1 MCFKSLLPCMS
12 YFRRI
17 VVDMIRTNNISCSK
31 LLIFYFSMKSAIK
44 ICIGLFLP
52 LCLLTI
58 FCLKPVEA
66 QPVLMTTNNNSTNDQ
81 SSIDSKNIDD
91 LLGPDT
97 NFPFDP
103 ANHRDG
109 SNPIKRIGKIS
120 DDNL

>member
-1 MCFKSLLPCMS
+1 
-12 YFRRI
+12 
-17 VVDMIRTNNISCSK
+17 
-31 LLIFYFSMKSAIK
+31 MKSVMK
-44 ICIGLFLP
+44 NCFGLFLS
-52 LCLLTI
+52 LFLVI
-58 FCLKPVEA
+58 SFCCRPVEA
-66 QPVLMTTNNNSTNDQ
+66 QPFLLTTGINIENEQGSM
-81 SSIDSKNIDD
+81 DSKSIDD

>member
-1 MCFKSLLPCMS
+1 MTS
-12 YFRRI
+12 
-17 VVDMIRTNNISCSK
+17 V
-31 LLIFYFSMKSAIK
+31 IK
-44 ICIGLFLP
+44 TWVGLFISLF
-52 LCLLTI
+52 LVISVC
-58 FCLKPVEA
+58 FQSVEA
-66 QPVLMTTNNNSTNDQ
+66 HPMLMTMDVDIENDQ
-81 SSIDSKNIDD
+81 GSMDSKSIDD

>member
-1 MCFKSLLPCMS
+1 
-12 YFRRI
+12 
-17 VVDMIRTNNISCSK
+17 
-31 LLIFYFSMKSAIK
+31 MKSIIK
-44 ICIGLFLP
+44 TWFGLLLSLFLVI
-52 LCLLTI
+52 CVC
-58 FCLKPVEA
+58 FHSVDA
-66 QPVLMTTNNNSTNDQ
+66 QPVLITTAVDIENDEG
-81 SSIDSKNIDD
+81 SMDLKSIDD

>member
-1 MCFKSLLPCMS
+1 
-12 YFRRI
+12 
-17 VVDMIRTNNISCSK
+17 
-31 LLIFYFSMKSAIK
+31 MKSVIK
-44 ICIGLFLP
+44 TCFGLLLSLFLVISV
-52 LCLLTI
+52 C
-58 FCLKPVEA
+58 FQSVEA
-66 QPVLMTTNNNSTNDQ
+66 QPVLTIADVHIENDQ
-81 SSIDSKNIDD
+81 GSIDSKSFDD

>member
-1 MCFKSLLPCMS
+1 MNLVKRILFGFFLSL
-12 YFRRI
+12 
-17 VVDMIRTNNISCSK
+17 
-31 LLIFYFSMKSAIK
+31 FSAFCLCTHSIEA
-44 ICIGLFLP
+44 LP
-52 LCLLTI
+52 LS
-58 FCLKPVEA
+58 
-66 QPVLMTTNNNSTNDQ
+66 MTTAVEIENDQ
-81 SSIDSKNIDD
+81 ASMDSKSIDD

>member
-1 MCFKSLLPCMS
+1 
-12 YFRRI
+12 
-17 VVDMIRTNNISCSK
+17 
-31 LLIFYFSMKSAIK
+31 MKSVIK
-44 ICIGLFLP
+44 TWFGLFLA
-52 LCLLTI
+52 LFLVISVC
-58 FCLKPVEA
+58 FQSVEA
-66 QPVLMTTNNNSTNDQ
+66 HPMLMTMDVDIENDQ
-81 SSIDSKNIDD
+81 GSMDSKSIDD

>member
-1 MCFKSLLPCMS
+1 
-12 YFRRI
+12 
-17 VVDMIRTNNISCSK
+17 
-31 LLIFYFSMKSAIK
+31 MKSVIK
-44 ICIGLFLP
+44 TWFGLLLSVFLVISV
-52 LCLLTI
+52 CVQS
-58 FCLKPVEA
+58 VEA
-66 QPVLMTTNNNSTNDQ
+66 QLVLITTDVDIENDQ
-81 SSIDSKNIDD
+81 ISMDSKSIDD

>member
-1 MCFKSLLPCMS
+1 MNSFLKALL
-12 YFRRI
+12 
-17 VVDMIRTNNISCSK
+17 
-31 LLIFYFSMKSAIK
+31 
-44 ICIGLFLP
+44 G
-52 LCLLTI
+52 LCLCLVI
-58 FCLKPVEA
+58 AVCFCFDSVEA
-66 QPVLMTTNNNSTNDQ
+66 QQVFITADIDIENNQNPLDLKS
-81 SSIDSKNIDD
+81 IDD

>member
-1 MCFKSLLPCMS
+1 
-12 YFRRI
+12 
-17 VVDMIRTNNISCSK
+17 
-31 LLIFYFSMKSAIK
+31 MKSVKK
-44 ICIGLFLP
+44 ICFGLFLSIF
-52 LCLLTI
+52 LVI
-58 FCLKPVEA
+58 SFCLKTVEA
-66 QPVLMTTNNNSTNDQ
+66 QQFLWTEVIDIENDQ
-81 SSIDSKNIDD
+81 GSMDSKSIDD

>member
-1 MCFKSLLPCMS
+1 
-12 YFRRI
+12 
-17 VVDMIRTNNISCSK
+17 
-31 LLIFYFSMKSAIK
+31 MKSVIK
-44 ICIGLFLP
+44 TW
-52 LCLLTI
+52 LTI
-58 FCLKPVEA
+58 FLSLFLFFYFCFQSVEA
-66 QPVLMTTNNNSTNDQ
+66 NPLVITTSVDTDNDQ
-81 SSIDSKNIDD
+81 RSMDSKSIDD

>member
-1 MCFKSLLPCMS
+1 
-12 YFRRI
+12 
-17 VVDMIRTNNISCSK
+17 
-31 LLIFYFSMKSAIK
+31 MKSVMK
-44 ICIGLFLP
+44 TWFGLLLSLFLVISI
-52 LCLLTI
+52 C
-58 FCLKPVEA
+58 FQSVEA
-66 QPVLMTTNNNSTNDQ
+66 QPLLMTTDIENDQ
-81 SSIDSKNIDD
+81 SSMDSKSIDD

>member
-1 MCFKSLLPCMS
+1 M
-12 YFRRI
+12 
-17 VVDMIRTNNISCSK
+17 
-31 LLIFYFSMKSAIK
+31 SMKCVIK
-44 ICIGLFLP
+44 TCFGILLSLFLVISS
-52 LCLLTI
+52 CI
-58 FCLKPVEA
+58 QSVEA
-66 QPVLMTTNNNSTNDQ
+66 QPVIMTMDVDIENDQ
-81 SSIDSKNIDD
+81 GSMDSKSIDD

>member
-1 MCFKSLLPCMS
+1 
-12 YFRRI
+12 
-17 VVDMIRTNNISCSK
+17 
-31 LLIFYFSMKSAIK
+31 MKSVK
-44 ICIGLFLP
+44 KNFFGLFLA
-52 LCLLTI
+52 LSLVI
-58 FCLKPVEA
+58 NFCFKTVEA
-66 QPVLMTTNNNSTNDQ
+66 QPFFITTSVEFENDQ
-81 SSIDSKNIDD
+81 SSVDSKSIDD

>member
-1 MCFKSLLPCMS
+1 
-12 YFRRI
+12 
-17 VVDMIRTNNISCSK
+17 
-31 LLIFYFSMKSAIK
+31 MKSVIK
-44 ICIGLFLP
+44 TCFGLFLS
-52 LCLLTI
+52 LFLVISVC
-58 FCLKPVEA
+58 FQSGGVK
-66 QPVLMTTNNNSTNDQ
+66 QVLMTTDVDIENDQ
-81 SSIDSKNIDD
+81 SSMDSKNIDD

>member
-1 MCFKSLLPCMS
+1 MKIVIKTWFGLLLS
-12 YFRRI
+12 
-17 VVDMIRTNNISCSK
+17 
-31 LLIFYFSMKSAIK
+31 
-44 ICIGLFLP
+44 LFLVISV
-52 LCLLTI
+52 C
-58 FCLKPVEA
+58 FQSVKA
-66 QPVLMTTNNNSTNDQ
+66 QPVLMTTDIYNDQ
-81 SSIDSKNIDD
+81 SSMDSKDIDD

>member
-1 MCFKSLLPCMS
+1 
-12 YFRRI
+12 
-17 VVDMIRTNNISCSK
+17 
-31 LLIFYFSMKSAIK
+31 MKSVIK
-44 ICIGLFLP
+44 TWFGLFLS
-52 LCLLTI
+52 LSLVI
-58 FCLKPVEA
+58 SFCIHSVEA
-66 QPVLMTTNNNSTNDQ
+66 QPVLMTMDVDIENDQ
-81 SSIDSKNIDD
+81 GSMDTKSIDD